1 MTMYFIDEDDMD
13 NMEDIFETEDIRKL
27 GYGDDDEAD
36 DDDDADE
43 DDDEWEEED
52 DF

>member
-1 MTMYFIDEDDMD
+1 MTMYFIDEDDVGD
-13 NMEDIFETEDIRKL
+13 MEDIFETESIRKFA
-27 GYGDDDEAD
+27 DDDEGGD

>member
-13 NMEDIFETEDIRKL
+13 NMEDIFETESIRKF
-27 GYGDDDEAD
+27 GVDDDDSD

>member
-1 MTMYFIDEDDMD
+1 MTMYFIDEDDVGD
-13 NMEDIFETEDIRKL
+13 MEDIFETDDIRKL
-27 GYGDDDEAD
+27 VGDDDDSD

>member
-1 MTMYFIDEDDMD
+1 MYFIDEDDMD
-13 NMEDIFETEDIRKL
+13 NIEDIFETESIRKF
-27 GYGDDDEAD
+27 GDEDESD